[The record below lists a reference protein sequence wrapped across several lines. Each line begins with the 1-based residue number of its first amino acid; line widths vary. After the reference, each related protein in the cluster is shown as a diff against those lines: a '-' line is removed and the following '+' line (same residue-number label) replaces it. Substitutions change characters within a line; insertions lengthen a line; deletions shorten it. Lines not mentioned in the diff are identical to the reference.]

1 MRVSP
6 FGHLRIKAYVR
17 LPGAFRSLSRP
28 SSAPSAKASALRSS
42 SLDQSVSFDL
52 FVLRFLAFYAR
63 TLLRSFPYVRRSF
76 PAVMIFCYL
85 NDNAS
90 IDVLRRSFLLLR
102 LPILRVHK
110 FPPFGFRSCS
120 ARLSYM
126 RFSRCV
132 GTCVSLPFRP
142 STVEHFFFCSGGH
155 LLSHAVSSI
164 VPSAAQIFTV
174 VFGMGTGVA
183 SARIATRQN
192 FQCKNHFLTFRSLLS
207 L

>member
-42 SLDQSVSFDL
+42 SLDQYVFRP
-52 FVLRFLAFYAR
+52 FCFAVPRFFSLELS
-63 TLLRSFPYVRRSF
+63 TVFPVCPPVF
-76 PAVMIFCYL
+76 PGCLISCYL

-90 IDVLRRSFLLLR
+90 IDVSPVALTLQI
-102 LPILRVHK
+102 PILRVHELPL
-110 FPPFGFRSCS
+110 FSFRSCS

-132 GTCVSLPFRP
+132 GTFVSLPLRP
-142 STVEHFFFCSGGH
+142 STAEHFFVLAATCSPM
-155 LLSHAVSSI
+155 
-164 VPSAAQIFTV
+164 PSPA
-174 VFGMGTGVA
+174 
-183 SARIATRQN
+183 
-192 FQCKNHFLTFRSLLS
+192 
-207 L
+207 

>member
-1 MRVSP
+1 MHEVCSCGFPHSDISGSKPMCGSPELFAACRV
-6 FGHLRIKAYVR
+6 LRR
-17 LPGAFRSLSRP
+17 LPVPRHP
-28 SSAPSAKASALRSS
+28 PCALLR
-42 SLDQSVSFDL
+42 LTNKSFDL

-76 PAVMIFCYL
+76 PAVLIFCYL

-110 FPPFGFRSCS
+110 LPLFSFSSCS

-132 GTCVSLPFRP
+132 TEELFG
-142 STVEHFFFCSGGH
+142 VEMRGFEPLTPCLQGRCS
-155 LLSHAVSSI
+155 
-164 VPSAAQIFTV
+164 P
-174 VFGMGTGVA
+174 
-183 SARIATRQN
+183 N
-192 FQCKNHFLTFRSLLS
+192 
-207 L
+207 

>member
-76 PAVMIFCYL
+76 PAALIFCYL

-90 IDVLRRSFLLLR
+90 IDVLPQLLTSAASYSSCAQTSALKPEVHALQDYRICGFQGASGLACPSPSVLRRSNTSFFVLAAT
-102 LPILRVHK
+102 
-110 FPPFGFRSCS
+110 CS
-120 ARLSYM
+120 PM
-126 RFSRCV
+126 
-132 GTCVSLPFRP
+132 P
-142 STVEHFFFCSGGH
+142 SP
-155 LLSHAVSSI
+155 A
-164 VPSAAQIFTV
+164 
-174 VFGMGTGVA
+174 
-183 SARIATRQN
+183 
-192 FQCKNHFLTFRSLLS
+192 
-207 L
+207 

>member
-76 PAVMIFCYL
+76 PAALIFCYL

-110 FPPFGFRSCS
+110 
-120 ARLSYM
+120 
-126 RFSRCV
+126 
-132 GTCVSLPFRP
+132 LP
-142 STVEHFFFCSGGH
+142 
-155 LLSHAVSSI
+155 
-164 VPSAAQIFTV
+164 
-174 VFGMGTGVA
+174 
-183 SARIATRQN
+183 
-192 FQCKNHFLTFRSLLS
+192 LLS
-207 L
+207 LKFMLCKIIVYAVFKVRYRRTLRSGDEGIRTPDPLLARQVLSQLSYTPVGFQYGHLTSWFL

>member
-110 FPPFGFRSCS
+110 LPL
-120 ARLSYM
+120 LSLKFMLCKIIVYAVFKV
-126 RFSRCV
+126 RRDSL
-132 GTCVSLPFRP
+132 SLPFRP
-142 STVEHFFFCSGGH
+142 PTAEHFFFVLAAACSPM
-155 LLSHAVSSI
+155 
-164 VPSAAQIFTV
+164 PSPA
-174 VFGMGTGVA
+174 
-183 SARIATRQN
+183 
-192 FQCKNHFLTFRSLLS
+192 
-207 L
+207 